1 MATLSDRLDE
11 LTGKLADLSVAVYKA
26 YDELGEAEEDWLPKL
41 DAVAETLREEN
52 REAGRAAPAEH
63 VALSAA
69 RARYPAEYQ
78 RWRRAKRDVAR
89 LELISQNRRA
99 ELSGLQT
106 ERREKGP
113 DGERKTERQG
123 TRGLPQHAQRRAA
136 A

>member
-1 MATLSDRLDE
+1 MSGQTLSERLDV
-11 LTGKLADLSVAVYKA
+11 LTGKLAELSVSVYKA
-26 YDELGEAEEDWLPKL
+26 YDELTAAEEAWLPKL

-52 REAGRAAPAEH
+52 REVGRAAPAEH

-78 RWRRAKRDVAR
+78 RFRRAKRDVAR

-106 ERREKGP
+106 ERREKG
-113 DGERKTERQG
+113 GEGQQPAS
-123 TRGLPQHAQRRAA
+123 TRGLPQHAQRKQAA
-136 A
+136 